1 MVEELVTK
9 SHRQMKEEEGR
20 RITIGEAFSLAK
32 KRIQELNNHL
42 TRLIGKGKVL
52 RLVCMDSRNRQKANV
67 NSFTRLKTSY
77 LQLRNR

>member
-20 RITIGEAFSLAK
+20 RITIVEAFSLAE

-42 TRLIGKGKVL
+42 TKVDQERKSAEAGL
-52 RLVCMDSRNRQKANV
+52 HG
-67 NSFTRLKTSY
+67 LKKQAESQRK
-77 LQLRNR
+77 QLH